1 MRTRQCGN
9 KRCGLFAP
17 FRLYPSTL
25 TLLVPCSPQIL
36 SMGAQSLALLDACF
50 DAVLLPDLYIKRHED
65 LVDDFRVFVD
75 ELMGSTKSAFSMYVR

>member
-1 MRTRQCGN
+1 M
-9 KRCGLFAP
+9 
-17 FRLYPSTL
+17 
-25 TLLVPCSPQIL
+25 
-36 SMGAQSLALLDACF
+36 ALLDACF